1 MLLMIDQPQVGL
13 TAPHYTPQTR
23 TNAGDS
29 GSWRLTADPASA
41 AKSGYRSGYR
51 LACSDDGLL
60 AAAPVAARPI

>member
-1 MLLMIDQPQVGL
+1 MLLMIEQPQVGL
-13 TAPHYTPQTR
+13 TAFHDSPETPA
-23 TNAGDS
+23 NAGDS